1 MKKLKDKVLEIA
13 AIAQDCPENLQQICF
28 EVLLKHAMCG
38 APPPPPPPPTGDPKD
53 KEDKTDK
60 VDPKSVVEQTSQT
73 QDDIA
78 EIDFHVKVRRVLKK
92 QKVTMK
98 EINQL
103 FYKEG
108 TDILP
113 LFDDLKTTR
122 TSESQIRITLLRCF
136 LNAVQEGDFS
146 TTLEAVQEEATQR
159 KCYDSKNWNNNFT
172 NNSALFN
179 FGDKFTRKIPT
190 IGLSDQGKVE
200 LADLIKEL
208 Q

>member
-1 MKKLKDKVLEIA
+1 MKKLKDRVLELA
-13 AIAQDCPENLQQICF
+13 AIAQECPENLQQICF
-28 EVLLKHAMCG
+28 EVLLKHALG
-38 APPPPPPPPTGDPKD
+38 GTSPSAPVAPSAAPPMET
-53 KEDKTDK
+53 EK
-60 VDPKSVVEQTSQT
+60 VDPKNVVEQASQT

-78 EIDFHVKVRRVLKK
+78 EADLHVKVRRLLEK
-92 QKVTMK
+92 QNVTMG

-122 TSESQIRITLLRCF
+122 TSESQIRITLLQCF
-136 LNAVQEGDFS
+136 LNAVQEGDFA

-172 NNSALFN
+172 NNAGLFN
-179 FGDKFTRKIPT
+179 FGDKFTRKIT
-190 IGLSDQGKVE
+190 SIGLSDQGKVE
-200 LADLIKEL
+200 LAKLIKEL

>member
-28 EVLLKHAMCG
+28 EILLKHALCG
-38 APPPPPPPPTGDPKD
+38 STRQPSPPQPEAHATADTK
-53 KEDKTDK
+53 KEE
-60 VDPKSVVEQTSQT
+60 PKSVVEQASQT
-73 QDDIA
+73 QDDISKK
-78 EIDFHVKVRRVLKK
+78 DLHVKVNRVL
-92 QKVTMK
+92 QKNGVTM
-98 EINQL
+98 EHVNQL

-108 TDILP
+108 TNILP

-122 TSESQIRITLLRCF
+122 TSESQIRIALIQCF
-136 LNAVQEGDFS
+136 RNAVETGNFS
-146 TTLEAVQEEATQR
+146 TTLEAVQKECTKR

-172 NNSALFN
+172 NNAALFD
-179 FGDKFTRKIPT
+179 FGEKFTRKLPT
-190 IGLSDQGKVE
+190 IALSEPGKVQ